1 MATILIIEDDDV
13 IAEFMGAVLEKEKH
27 TIYIARSALEGLSTY
42 RMWPVDLILLDLG
55 LPDQDGMDVL
65 KSIRT
70 TSSIPII
77 IISARDHEDHKVE
90 ALDLGA
96 DDYITK
102 PFGTPELLA
111 RIRTALRHAAAHS
124 NTQEIKQI
132 INGDLCIDI
141 EHHQVTKRG
150 QVIHLTPNEYKIIQ
164 VLGENMG
171 KVLTHTYI
179 SQKVWGPYS
188 NESQTL
194 RVNMSNI
201 RKKIEENPVEPEYIL
216 TEIGIG
222 YRMLETKKAVD

>member
-27 TIYIARSALEGLSTY
+27 TIHLAHSALEGLSIF
-42 RMWPVDLILLDLG
+42 RMWSMDLILLDLG
-55 LPDQDGMDVL
+55 LPDQDGIEVL
-65 KSIRT
+65 KKIRE

-77 IISARDHEDHKVE
+77 IISARDHENNKVE

-111 RIRTALRHAAAHS
+111 RIRTALRHAANNS
-124 NTQEIKQI
+124 DSQTEKKKI
-132 INGDLCIDI
+132 INGKLCIDI
-141 EHHQVTKRG
+141 EHHTVTKQG

-164 VLGENMG
+164 VLGENIG

-201 RKKIEENPVEPEYIL
+201 RKKIEDNPVEPEYIL

-222 YRMLETKKAVD
+222 YRMLEK

>member
-1 MATILIIEDDDV
+1 MAEILIIEDDDV
-13 IAEFMGAVLEKEKH
+13 IGEFIGAILQKEKH
-27 TIYIARSALEGLSTY
+27 EIRLAYSALEGLSTF
-42 RMWPVDLILLDLG
+42 RMWNFDLILLDLG
-55 LPDQDGMDVL
+55 LPDQDGMEVL
-65 KSIRT
+65 KKIRE
-70 TSSIPII
+70 TSQVPII
-77 IISARDHEDHKVE
+77 IISARDHEDNKVE

-111 RIRTALRHAAAHS
+111 RIRTALRHAASTPEAQ
-124 NTQEIKQI
+124 NEVKKI

-141 EHHQVTKRG
+141 EHHRVTKNG
-150 QVIHLTPNEYKIIQ
+150 QLIHLTPNEYKIIQ
-164 VLGENMG
+164 VLGENLG
-171 KVLTHTYI
+171 KVLTHTYL

-201 RKKIEENPVEPEYIL
+201 RKKIETNPVEPEYIL

-222 YRMLETKKAVD
+222 YRMLEK

>member
-1 MATILIIEDDDV
+1 MATILIIEDDNV
-13 IAEFMGAVLEKEKH
+13 IAEFIGAVLEKEKH
-27 TIYIARSALEGLSTY
+27 DIRLAYSALEGLSTF
-42 RMWPVDLILLDLG
+42 RMWPADLILLDLG
-55 LPDQDGMDVL
+55 LPDQDGIEVL
-65 KSIRT
+65 KKIRE
-70 TSSIPII
+70 TSPVPII
-77 IISARDHEDHKVE
+77 IISARDHEDNKVE

-111 RIRTALRHAAAHS
+111 RIRTALRHATNGA
-124 NTQEIKQI
+124 NLTEVKKI
-132 INGDLCIDI
+132 INGKLCIDI
-141 EHHQVTKRG
+141 EHHTVSKEGR
-150 QVIHLTPNEYKIIQ
+150 VIHLTPNEYKIIQ
-164 VLGENMG
+164 VLAANVG

-201 RKKIEENPVEPEYIL
+201 RKKIEDNPVEPEYIM

-222 YRMLETKKAVD
+222 YRMLEK

>member
-1 MATILIIEDDDV
+1 MAEILIIEDDNV
-13 IAEFMGAVLEKEKH
+13 IGEFIGAILQKEKH
-27 TIYIARSALEGLSTY
+27 QIRLAYSALEGFSTF
-42 RMWPVDLILLDLG
+42 RMWNVDLILLDLG
-55 LPDQDGMDVL
+55 LPDQDGMEVL
-65 KSIRT
+65 KKIRE
-70 TSSIPII
+70 TSQVPII
-77 IISARDHEDHKVE
+77 IISARDHEDNKVE

-111 RIRTALRHAAAHS
+111 RIRTALRHAASTPEAQ
-124 NTQEIKQI
+124 NNVKKI

-141 EHHQVTKRG
+141 EHHRVSKNG
-150 QVIHLTPNEYKIIQ
+150 QPIHLTPNEYKIIK
-164 VLGENMG
+164 VLGENLG
-171 KVLTHTYI
+171 KVLTHTYL

-201 RKKIEENPVEPEYIL
+201 RKKIENNPVEPEYIL

-222 YRMLETKKAVD
+222 YRMLEK

>member
-1 MATILIIEDDDV
+1 MATILIIEDDHV
-13 IAEFMGAVLEKEKH
+13 IAEFIGAVLEKEKH
-27 TIYIARSALEGLSTY
+27 DIRLAHSALEGLSTF
-42 RMWPVDLILLDLG
+42 RMWPADLILLDLG
-55 LPDQDGMDVL
+55 LPDQDGIEIL
-65 KSIRT
+65 KKIRE
-70 TSSIPII
+70 TSAVPII
-77 IISARDHEDHKVE
+77 IISARDHEHTKVE

-111 RIRTALRHAAAHS
+111 RIRTALRHAVTGTNAP
-124 NTQEIKQI
+124 EIKKI
-132 INGDLCIDI
+132 INGELCIDSENHI
-141 EHHQVTKRG
+141 VSKAG
-150 QVIHLTPNEYKIIQ
+150 KVIHLTPNEYKIIQ
-164 VLGENMG
+164 VLGENVG

-201 RKKIEENPVEPEYIL
+201 RKKIEDNPVEPEYIL

-222 YRMLETKKAVD
+222 YRMLEK

>member
-27 TIYIARSALEGLSTY
+27 TIHIAHSALEGLSTF
-42 RMWPVDLILLDLG
+42 RMWSVDLILLDLG
-55 LPDQDGMDVL
+55 LPDQDGIQVL
-65 KSIRT
+65 KKIRE
-70 TSSIPII
+70 TSPVPVI
-77 IISARDHEDHKVE
+77 IISARDHENNKVE

-111 RIRTALRHAAAHS
+111 RIRTALRHAVNGAKLSEA
-124 NTQEIKQI
+124 KKI
-132 INGDLCIDI
+132 INGELCIDI
-141 EHHQVTKRG
+141 EHHTVSKGG

-164 VLGENMG
+164 VLAENVG

-201 RKKIEENPVEPEYIL
+201 RKKIEDNPVEPDYIL

-222 YRMLETKKAVD
+222 YRMLEK

>member
-27 TIYIARSALEGLSTY
+27 TVHLAHSALEGLSTF
-42 RMWPVDLILLDLG
+42 RMWPMDLILLDLG
-55 LPDQDGMDVL
+55 LPDQDGIEVL
-65 KSIRT
+65 KKIRET
-70 TSSIPII
+70 AAVPII
-77 IISARDHEDHKVE
+77 IISARDHENNKVE

-111 RIRTALRHAAAHS
+111 RIRTALRHAARNAGVQ
-124 NTQEIKQI
+124 NEVKQLN
-132 INGDLCIDI
+132 NGDLCIDI
-141 EHHQVTKRG
+141 EHHTVSKRG

-164 VLGENMG
+164 VLGENVG

-201 RKKIEENPVEPEYIL
+201 RKKIEDNPVEPEYIL

-222 YRMLETKKAVD
+222 YRMLEK

>member
-27 TIYIARSALEGLSTY
+27 TIHLAHSALEGLSTF
-42 RMWPVDLILLDLG
+42 RMWTMDLILLDLG
-55 LPDQDGMDVL
+55 LPDQDGIEVL
-65 KSIRT
+65 KKIRE

-77 IISARDHEDHKVE
+77 IISARDHENNKVE

-111 RIRTALRHAAAHS
+111 RIRTALRHATNNAS
-124 NTQEIKQI
+124 PETELKKIT
-132 INGDLCIDI
+132 NGDLCIDI
-141 EHHQVTKRG
+141 EHHTVSKQGR
-150 QVIHLTPNEYKIIQ
+150 VIHLTPNEYKIIQ
-164 VLGENMG
+164 VLGENIG

-201 RKKIEENPVEPEYIL
+201 RKKIEDNPVEPEYIL

-222 YRMLETKKAVD
+222 YRMLEK

>member
-13 IAEFMGAVLEKEKH
+13 IAEFMGAVLAKEKH
-27 TIYIARSALEGLSTY
+27 TIHLANSALEGLSTF
-42 RMWPVDLILLDLG
+42 RMWSIDLILLDLG
-55 LPDQDGMDVL
+55 LPDQDGIEVL
-65 KSIRT
+65 KKIRE
-70 TSSIPII
+70 TSSVPII
-77 IISARDHEDHKVE
+77 IISARDHENNKVE

-111 RIRTALRHAAAHS
+111 RIRTALRHAVS
-124 NTQEIKQI
+124 NAGSQAEIKKI
-132 INGDLCIDI
+132 INGELCIDI
-141 EHHQVTKRG
+141 EHHTVSKQGKE
-150 QVIHLTPNEYKIIQ
+150 IHLTPNEYKIIQ
-164 VLGENMG
+164 VLGENIG

-201 RKKIEENPVEPEYIL
+201 RKKIEDNPVEPEFIL

-222 YRMLETKKAVD
+222 YRMLEK

>member
-27 TIYIARSALEGLSTY
+27 TIHIAHSALEGLSTF
-42 RMWPVDLILLDLG
+42 RMWSVDLILLDLG
-55 LPDQDGMDVL
+55 LPDQDGIEVL
-65 KSIRT
+65 KKIRE
-70 TSSIPII
+70 TSPVPVI
-77 IISARDHEDHKVE
+77 IISARDHENNKVE

-111 RIRTALRHAAAHS
+111 RIRTALRHAVNGAKLSEA
-124 NTQEIKQI
+124 KKI
-132 INGDLCIDI
+132 INGELCIDI
-141 EHHQVTKRG
+141 EHHTVSKSG

-164 VLGENMG
+164 VLAENVG

-201 RKKIEENPVEPEYIL
+201 RKKIEDNPVEPDYIL

-222 YRMLETKKAVD
+222 YRMLEK

>member
-1 MATILIIEDDDV
+1 MATMLIIEDDDV

-27 TIYIARSALEGLSTY
+27 TVHLAHSALEGLSTF

-55 LPDQDGMDVL
+55 LPDQDGIEVL
-65 KSIRT
+65 KKIRE
-70 TSSIPII
+70 IAAVPII
-77 IISARDHEDHKVE
+77 IISARDHENNKVE

-111 RIRTALRHAAAHS
+111 RIRTALRHAAR
-124 NTQEIKQI
+124 NGDIQNEVKQI
-132 INGDLCIDI
+132 NNGDLCIDI
-141 EHHQVTKRG
+141 EHHTVRKRG
-150 QVIHLTPNEYKIIQ
+150 NVIHLTPNEYKIIQ
-164 VLGENMG
+164 VLGENVG

-179 SQKVWGPYS
+179 SRNVWGPYS

-201 RKKIEENPVEPEYIL
+201 RKKIEDNPVEPEYIV

-222 YRMLETKKAVD
+222 YRMLEK

>member
-1 MATILIIEDDDV
+1 MATILIVEDDDV

-27 TIYIARSALEGLSTY
+27 TIHLAHSALEGLSTF
-42 RMWPVDLILLDLG
+42 RMWSVDLILLDLG
-55 LPDQDGMDVL
+55 LPDQDGIEVL
-65 KSIRT
+65 KKIRE
-70 TSSIPII
+70 TSPVPII
-77 IISARDHEDHKVE
+77 IISARDHENNKVE

-111 RIRTALRHAAAHS
+111 RIRTALRHAAS
-124 NTQEIKQI
+124 NSNPQLEVKQI
-132 INGDLCIDI
+132 NNGDLCIDI
-141 EHHQVTKRG
+141 EHHTVSKKG
-150 QVIHLTPNEYKIIQ
+150 NVIHLTPNEYKIIQ
-164 VLGENMG
+164 VLGENIG

-201 RKKIEENPVEPEYIL
+201 RKKIEDNPVEPEYIL

-222 YRMLETKKAVD
+222 YRMLEK

>member
-27 TIYIARSALEGLSTY
+27 TIHLAHSALEGLSTF

-55 LPDQDGMDVL
+55 LPDQDGIEVL
-65 KSIRT
+65 KKIRE
-70 TSSIPII
+70 SSSVPII
-77 IISARDHEDHKVE
+77 IISARDHENNKVE

-111 RIRTALRHAAAHS
+111 RIRTALRHATS
-124 NTQEIKQI
+124 GSDLQSEVKKIN
-132 INGDLCIDI
+132 NGDLCIDI
-141 EHHQVTKRG
+141 EHHTVSKKG

-164 VLGENMG
+164 VLGENIG

-201 RKKIEENPVEPEYIL
+201 RKKIEDNPVEPEYIL

-222 YRMLETKKAVD
+222 YRMLEK

>member
-1 MATILIIEDDDV
+1 MATILIIEDDDL

-27 TIYIARSALEGLSTY
+27 TVHLAHSALEGLSTF
-42 RMWPVDLILLDLG
+42 RMWPMDLILLDLG
-55 LPDQDGMDVL
+55 LPDQDGIEVL
-65 KSIRT
+65 KKIRET
-70 TSSIPII
+70 AAVPII
-77 IISARDHEDHKVE
+77 IISARDHENNKVE

-111 RIRTALRHAAAHS
+111 RIRTALRHAARNAGVQ
-124 NTQEIKQI
+124 NEVKQLN
-132 INGDLCIDI
+132 NGDLCIDI
-141 EHHQVTKRG
+141 EHHTVSKRG

-164 VLGENMG
+164 VLGENVG

-201 RKKIEENPVEPEYIL
+201 RKKIEDNPVEPEYIL

-222 YRMLETKKAVD
+222 YRMLEK

>member
-27 TIYIARSALEGLSTY
+27 TIHIAHSALEGLSTF
-42 RMWPVDLILLDLG
+42 RMWSVDLILLDLG
-55 LPDQDGMDVL
+55 LPDQDGIEVL
-65 KSIRT
+65 KKIRE
-70 TSSIPII
+70 TSPVPVI
-77 IISARDHEDHKVE
+77 IISARDHENNKVE

-111 RIRTALRHAAAHS
+111 RIRTALRHAVNGAKLSEA
-124 NTQEIKQI
+124 KKI
-132 INGDLCIDI
+132 INGELCIDI
-141 EHHQVTKRG
+141 EHHTVSKGG

-164 VLGENMG
+164 VLAENVG

-201 RKKIEENPVEPEYIL
+201 RKKIEDNPVEPDYIL

-222 YRMLETKKAVD
+222 YRMLEK

>member
-13 IAEFMGAVLEKEKH
+13 IAEFMGAVLAKEKH
-27 TIYIARSALEGLSTY
+27 TIHLAHSALEGLSTF
-42 RMWPVDLILLDLG
+42 RMWSIDLILLDLG
-55 LPDQDGMDVL
+55 LPDQDGIEVL
-65 KSIRT
+65 KKIRE
-70 TSSIPII
+70 TSSVPII
-77 IISARDHEDHKVE
+77 IISARDHENNKVE

-111 RIRTALRHAAAHS
+111 RIRTALRHAVS
-124 NTQEIKQI
+124 NAGSQTEIKKI
-132 INGDLCIDI
+132 INGELCIDI
-141 EHHQVTKRG
+141 EHHTVSKQGKE
-150 QVIHLTPNEYKIIQ
+150 IHLTPNEYKIIQ
-164 VLGENMG
+164 VLGENIG

-201 RKKIEENPVEPEYIL
+201 RKKIEDNPVEPEFIM

-222 YRMLETKKAVD
+222 YRMLEK

>member
-27 TIYIARSALEGLSTY
+27 TIHLAHSALEGVSTF
-42 RMWPVDLILLDLG
+42 RMWSVDLILLDLG
-55 LPDQDGMDVL
+55 LPDQDGIEVL
-65 KSIRT
+65 KKIRE
-70 TSSIPII
+70 TSSVPII
-77 IISARDHEDHKVE
+77 IISARDHEKNKVE

-111 RIRTALRHAAAHS
+111 RIRTALRHAIRRANS
-124 NTQEIKQI
+124 QIEVKKI
-132 INGDLCIDI
+132 INGDLCIDR
-141 EHHQVTKRG
+141 EHHTVSKQG
-150 QVIHLTPNEYKIIQ
+150 QTIHLTPNEYKILQ
-164 VLGENMG
+164 VLGENIG
-171 KVLTHTYI
+171 KVLTHSYI

-201 RKKIEENPVEPEYIL
+201 RKKIEDNPVEPEYIL

-222 YRMLETKKAVD
+222 YRMLEK

>member
-27 TIYIARSALEGLSTY
+27 TIHLAHSALEGLSTF
-42 RMWPVDLILLDLG
+42 RMWSMDLILLDLG
-55 LPDQDGMDVL
+55 LPDQDGIEVL
-65 KSIRT
+65 KKIRE
-70 TSSIPII
+70 TSAISII
-77 IISARDHEDHKVE
+77 IISARDHENNKVE

-111 RIRTALRHAAAHS
+111 RIRTAMRHATS
-124 NTQEIKQI
+124 NSSPQSELKKIN
-132 INGDLCIDI
+132 NGDLCIDI
-141 EHHQVTKRG
+141 EHHTVSKQG

-164 VLGENMG
+164 VLGENIG

-201 RKKIEENPVEPEYIL
+201 RKKIEDNPVEPEYIL

-222 YRMLETKKAVD
+222 YRMLEK

>member
-27 TIYIARSALEGLSTY
+27 TVHLAHSALEGLSMY
-42 RMWPVDLILLDLG
+42 RMWPLELILLDLG
-55 LPDQDGMDVL
+55 LPDQDGMEVL
-65 KSIRT
+65 KNIRAV
-70 TSSIPII
+70 SSIPII
-77 IISARDHEDHKVE
+77 IISARDHEDNKVK
-90 ALDLGA
+90 ALDFGA

-111 RIRTALRHAAAHS
+111 RIRTALRHAANRS
-124 NTQEIKQI
+124 TNEELKQI

-141 EHHQVTKRG
+141 EHHRVTKRG

-164 VLGENMG
+164 VLGENVG
-171 KVLTHTYI
+171 KVLTHTYL

-201 RKKIEENPVEPEYIL
+201 RKKIEDNPVEPEYIL

-222 YRMLETKKAVD
+222 YRMLEAKKSD

>member
-27 TIYIARSALEGLSTY
+27 TVHLAHSALEGLSMY
-42 RMWPVDLILLDLG
+42 RMCTLELILLDLG
-55 LPDQDGMDVL
+55 LPDQDGMEVL
-65 KSIRT
+65 KNIRAV
-70 TSSIPII
+70 SSIPII
-77 IISARDHEDHKVE
+77 IISARDHEDNKVK
-90 ALDLGA
+90 ALDFGA

-111 RIRTALRHAAAHS
+111 RIRTALRHAANRS
-124 NTQEIKQI
+124 TNEELKQI

-141 EHHQVTKRG
+141 EHHRVTKRG

-164 VLGENMG
+164 VLGENVG
-171 KVLTHTYI
+171 KVLTHTYL

-201 RKKIEENPVEPEYIL
+201 RKKIEDNPVEPEYIL

-222 YRMLETKKAVD
+222 YRMLEAKKSD

>member
-1 MATILIIEDDDV
+1 MAEILIIEDDDV
-13 IAEFMGAVLEKEKH
+13 IGEFIGAILQKEKH
-27 TIYIARSALEGLSTY
+27 KIRLAYSALEGLSTF
-42 RMWPVDLILLDLG
+42 RMWNVDLILLDLG
-55 LPDQDGMDVL
+55 LPDQDGMEVL
-65 KSIRT
+65 KKIRE
-70 TSSIPII
+70 TSQVPII
-77 IISARDHEDHKVE
+77 IISARDHEDNKVE

-111 RIRTALRHAAAHS
+111 RIRTALRHAASTPEAQ
-124 NTQEIKQI
+124 NEVKKI

-141 EHHQVTKRG
+141 EHHRVTKNG
-150 QVIHLTPNEYKIIQ
+150 QLIHLTPNEYKIIQ
-164 VLGENMG
+164 VLGENLG
-171 KVLTHTYI
+171 KVLTHTYL

-201 RKKIEENPVEPEYIL
+201 RKKIETNPVEPEYIL

-222 YRMLETKKAVD
+222 YRMLEK

>member
-13 IAEFMGAVLEKEKH
+13 IAEFIGAVLEKEKH
-27 TIYIARSALEGLSTY
+27 TIHLAHSALEGLSTF
-42 RMWPVDLILLDLG
+42 RMWSMDLILLDLG
-55 LPDQDGMDVL
+55 LPDQDGIEVL
-65 KSIRT
+65 KKIRE
-70 TSSIPII
+70 TSPIPII
-77 IISARDHEDHKVE
+77 IISARDHENNKVE

-111 RIRTALRHAAAHS
+111 RIRTALRHAS
-124 NTQEIKQI
+124 NNINAPAEIKKI
-132 INGDLCIDI
+132 INGELCIDI
-141 EHHQVTKRG
+141 EHHTVTKQG
-150 QVIHLTPNEYKIIQ
+150 KVIHLTPNEYKIIQ
-164 VLGENMG
+164 VLGENIG
-171 KVLTHTYI
+171 KVLTHTSI

-201 RKKIEENPVEPEYIL
+201 RKKIEDNPVEPEYIL

-222 YRMLETKKAVD
+222 YRMLEK

>member
-27 TIYIARSALEGLSTY
+27 TIHLAHSALEGLSTF

-55 LPDQDGMDVL
+55 LPDQDGIEVL
-65 KSIRT
+65 KKIRE
-70 TSSIPII
+70 TSPVPII
-77 IISARDHEDHKVE
+77 IISARDHENNKVE

-111 RIRTALRHAAAHS
+111 RIRTALRHATNGTDS
-124 NTQEIKQI
+124 KTEVKKI

-141 EHHQVTKRG
+141 EHHTVSKQGK
-150 QVIHLTPNEYKIIQ
+150 VIHLTPNEYKIIQ
-164 VLGENMG
+164 VLGENIG

-201 RKKIEENPVEPEYIL
+201 RKKIEDNPVEPEYIL

-222 YRMLETKKAVD
+222 YRMLEK